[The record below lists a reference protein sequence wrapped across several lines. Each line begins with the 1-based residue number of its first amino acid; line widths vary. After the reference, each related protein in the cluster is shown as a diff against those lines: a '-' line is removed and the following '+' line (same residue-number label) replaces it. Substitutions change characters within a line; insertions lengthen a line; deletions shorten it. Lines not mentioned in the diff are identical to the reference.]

1 MRSLGYA
8 LLIVLATIVG
18 YSLTT
23 RMMEETRDF
32 R

>member
-1 MRSLGYA
+1 MKNLCYT
-8 LLIVLATIVG
+8 LLVVLAGVVG

-23 RMMEETRDF
+23 RALEETRDF